1 VQHITLDRE
10 EGILVIT
17 LSRGKANALNCEMV
31 DELQQA
37 LNHALGDDRTHGVV
51 ITSGTPKM
59 FCGGFDVQE
68 VFNYPPDKLERYMA
82 RFIRLFDTLRGLP
95 KPTVAGV
102 NGHSYAGGS
111 ILALACDERIMAEGD
126 FKFALNE
133 VSLGV
138 VLPARMVQAMAAVV
152 PGPTARQ
159 MFLEG
164 HAWRA
169 HDARQHGIV
178 EELVPLGNVRYRALT
193 MAREL
198 ASRPPRAFAAHKR
211 ALVEAAGG
219 PPYSPEEIATMAADF
234 AVVWFDEECRCYRDL
249 LVSRLQAR

>member
-1 VQHITLDRE
+1 MQHITLDRE

-37 LNHALGDDRTHGVV
+37 LNHARADDRTHGVV
-51 ITSGTPKM
+51 ITSGAHKM
-59 FCGGFDVQE
+59 FCGGFDVAE
-68 VFNYPPDKLERYMA
+68 VFSYTPEKLESYMA
-82 RFIRLFDTLRGLP
+82 RFIRLFDTLRTLP
-95 KPTVAGV
+95 KPTVAGI

-126 FKFALNE
+126 FQFALNE
-133 VSLGV
+133 VTLGV
-138 VLPARMVQAMAAVV
+138 VLPPRMVQALAAVV

-169 HDARQHGIV
+169 QDAQHHGIV
-178 EELVPLGNVRYRALT
+178 EELVPAGNVRHRALT
-193 MAREL
+193 MARQL

-211 ALVEAAGG
+211 ALVEGAGG
-219 PPYSPEEIATMAADF
+219 PPYAPEEIASMAAEF
-234 AVVWFDEECRCYRDL
+234 SAVWFDEECQCYRDL
-249 LVSRLQAR
+249 LVSRLQTK